1 MKEDLKLSRCV
12 GNLCLGGEVVVQRR
26 RCDVH
31 PLSTLAALA
40 ALTLQNA

>member
-26 RCDVH
+26 WCD